1 MKKIIYS
8 LIITLLTPIMAL
20 ACEACDLQQPAIT
33 KNLTHGSGPQGTMD
47 WIIVAIITLI
57 TLATL
62 FYSVKYL
69 IIPGEKSSSH
79 IKNNVLNY

>member
-1 MKKIIYS
+1 MKRLIYS
-8 LIITLLTPIMAL
+8 LLFTLLAPVMAL

-47 WIIVAIITLI
+47 WIIVAVISLI

-62 FYSVKYL
+62 FYSAKYL
-69 IIPGEKSSSH
+69 IVPGEKSSSH
-79 IKNNVLNY
+79 IKKNVLNY

>member
-8 LIITLLTPIMAL
+8 LIITLLTPVMAL

-69 IIPGEKSSSH
+69 IMPGEKSSSH

>member
-8 LIITLLTPIMAL
+8 LIITLLTPVMAL